1 MDQKIDLLVSFDT
14 TGSMYPVLAQ
24 VRREVE
30 QFVKTM
36 FNDFTD
42 LRLGIIAHG
51 DYCDKD
57 DPYTIRV
64 MDFTRDEKR
73 LCEFV
78 RETKPTYGGDADEC
92 YELVLHTAHNDLQWR
107 DDAEHVLLMIGD
119 ASPHA
124 PSYYDNKLNLD
135 WKEEADK
142 LRKIGVKV
150 FSVHALAGYRSS
162 SRAFYKTVAETTGG
176 IYLTLDMFNEIVD
189 LIKAT
194 CYQQGGEEKLNE
206 FVTIIKDSGKMT
218 RSMENNFKRLRGE
231 EVDDFYETYRRDYSS
246 SRRSSSSRKT
256 SDGPV
261 SIKEMDKLVPV
272 VPGRFQIMTVD
283 ENCDIKSFVENN
295 GIKFKKGRGF
305 YELSK
310 AETVQ
315 QYKEVIMMDR
325 ETGEMFN
332 GSQVREELGLQPQS
346 ESGGVKERIHKSAAN
361 KFRVFVQSTS
371 VNRKLIAGTTFLYE
385 VDDLEDAGT
394 VIEAATDAEVASVRL
409 EGLRKDITERV
420 KEVTEAKEKE
430 IKSTGDVTKPV
441 EVEEKTTKKSSKKA
455 DIKEDASG
463 SKFDTD
469 LEVKLAEKSEE
480 AAKTDSMVIAAEK
493 VKKSGKKSKSLKE
506 AAKEASVG
514 KLEFADIEKA
524 ASCFEPVKVDEDA
537 KTIKK
542 TKAEK
547 KVKTPKKKEVTTDRV
562 ASQIEKVTD
571 GIGRYNT
578 SHNKKNTT
586 FLKNNLEKL
595 IKEAQAL
602 LDNME

>member
-1 MDQKIDLLVSFDT
+1 MEQKIDLLVSFDT

-36 FNDFTD
+36 FSDFTD

-57 DPYTIRV
+57 DPYTIRI

-78 RETKPTYGGDADEC
+78 RDTKPTYGGDADEC

-107 DDAEHVLLMIGD
+107 KDAEHVMLMIGD

-124 PSYYDNKLNLD
+124 PSYKDNKLELD

-142 LRKIGVKV
+142 LRKLGVKV

-176 IYLTLDMFNEIVD
+176 VYLTLDMFNEIVD

-194 CYQQGGEEKLNE
+194 CYQQGGEERLSE

-218 RSMENNFKRLRGE
+218 RSMENNIKRLRGE
-231 EVDDFYETYRRDYSS
+231 EVEDTYETYRRTSS
-246 SRRSSSSRKT
+246 TRRTSSRKT
-256 SDGPV
+256 SDEPV

-283 ENCDIKSFVENN
+283 ENCAIKAFVENN
-295 GIKFKKGRGF
+295 GIKFKIGRGF

-346 ESGGVKERIHKSAAN
+346 EKGGVKERIHKSAAD

-385 VDDLEDAGT
+385 VDDLEDTGT
-394 VIEAATDAEVASVRL
+394 VIEDFATDAKVASVRL
-409 EGLRKDITERV
+409 DGLTKDVAERA
-420 KEVTEAKEKE
+420 KEVVEAKEREAKEKKVAKKE
-430 IKSTGDVTKPV
+430 TKA
-441 EVEEKTTKKSSKKA
+441 TKKNSKKA
-455 DIKEDASG
+455 ETKKDTSG
-463 SKFDTD
+463 AKFDTD
-469 LEVKLAEKSEE
+469 LEVKLIEKSIE
-480 AAKTDSMVIAAEK
+480 AAKEDTMIKAAEK
-493 VKKSGKKSKSLKE
+493 IKKSGKKINSLKKM
-506 AAKEASVG
+506 AKKASV
-514 KLEFADIEKA
+514 DEKVA
-524 ASCFEPVKVDEDA
+524 FEDVKEVEVDKKVTFKEVEVTCFKEVKVDE
-537 KTIKK
+537 
-542 TKAEK
+542 KAK
-547 KVKTPKKKEVTTDRV
+547 KVKTKTKTTSLDKIDAQV
-562 ASQIEKVTD
+562 DKVKD
-571 GIGRYNT
+571 GISRYKT
-578 SHNKKNTT
+578 STNKKNTT

-595 IKEAQAL
+595 IKEAQNIIDSL
-602 LDNME
+602 E